1 MLDLSAYYRQI
12 MGVFAA
18 NGDAV
23 ATLSRISRHKW
34 TCRGSQYI
42 FAERDFMPR
51 KCQVCHHEDRWRIE
65 LLRAAGAS
73 LDSLAK
79 KFGIEKVAIWRHWQ
93 NHVSAEAKASY
104 LIGPADMERL
114 AQKAAETGDSV
125 LDYLK
130 ICRGALLAQLASM
143 QVAGDSRNVAYVTG
157 QLVRTLEVIAK
168 ISGELGTLAQSATYN
183 ITTNNVA
190 VLSEHPA
197 FAKLQATLLRAL
209 APHPGAR
216 ADVVAALRAMDENN
230 APIGAAAKTIEHLA
244 PPMEGPGVA
253 A

>member
-1 MLDLSAYYRQI
+1 LPRI
-12 MGVFAA
+12 
-18 NGDAV
+18 
-23 ATLSRISRHKW
+23 ATLF
-34 TCRGSQYI
+34 C
-42 FAERDFMPR
+42 ERDLMPR
-51 KCQVCHHEDRWRIE
+51 KCQVCHHEHRWRIE

-73 LDSLAK
+73 LDSLAA
-79 KFGIEKVAIWRHWQ
+79 KFKIEKVAIWRHWQ
-93 NHVSAEAKASY
+93 NHVSAEAKAGY
-104 LIGPADMERL
+104 LCGPADMERL

-125 LDYLK
+125 MDYLK

-168 ISGELGTLAQSATYN
+168 ISGELGDLARSATYN

-209 APHPGAR
+209 GPHPDAR
-216 ADVVAALRAMDENN
+216 ADVVAALRSLDDAD
-230 APIGAAAKTIEHLA
+230 ARTATAAKTIEHL
-244 PPMEGPGVA
+244 PPIGGTDVA

>member
-1 MLDLSAYYRQI
+1 
-12 MGVFAA
+12 
-18 NGDAV
+18 
-23 ATLSRISRHKW
+23 
-34 TCRGSQYI
+34 
-42 FAERDFMPR
+42 MPR
-51 KCQVCHHEDRWRIE
+51 KCQVCHHEHRWRIE

-73 LDSLAK
+73 LDSLAA
-79 KFGIEKVAIWRHWQ
+79 KFKVEQTAIWRHWQ

-104 LIGPADMERL
+104 LVGPADMERL

-125 LDYLK
+125 MDYLK

-157 QLVRTLEVIAK
+157 QLVRTLEVIGRV
-168 ISGELGTLAQSATYN
+168 SGELGDMARSSTYN

-197 FAKLQATLLRAL
+197 FAKLQATMLRAL
-209 APHPGAR
+209 AGFPDAR
-216 ADVVAALRAMDENN
+216 SAVVVALRQLDEES
-230 APIGAAAKTIEHLA
+230 APVTPAAKTIEHL
-244 PPMEGPGVA
+244 PQTEGGHVA

>member
-1 MLDLSAYYRQI
+1 M
-12 MGVFAA
+12 V
-18 NGDAV
+18 
-23 ATLSRISRHKW
+23 
-34 TCRGSQYI
+34 
-42 FAERDFMPR
+42 R
-51 KCQVCHHEDRWRIE
+51 KLTRRCQVCRHEHRWRIE

-73 LDSLAK
+73 LDSLAA
-79 KFGIEKVAIWRHWQ
+79 KFGVERDAIWRHWT
-93 NHVSAEAKASY
+93 NHVSAEAKATY
-104 LIGPADMERL
+104 LIGPADMEQL

-157 QLVRTLEVIAK
+157 QLVRTLETIAK
-168 ISGELGTLAQSATYN
+168 VSGELGALAQTTYN

-216 ADVVAALRAMDENN
+216 ADVVAALRQLDENN
-230 APIGAAAKTIEHLA
+230 APAATPAKVVEHL
-244 PPMEGPGVA
+244 PQIEGGHVA

>member
-1 MLDLSAYYRQI
+1 
-12 MGVFAA
+12 
-18 NGDAV
+18 
-23 ATLSRISRHKW
+23 
-34 TCRGSQYI
+34 
-42 FAERDFMPR
+42 MPR
-51 KCQVCHHEDRWRIE
+51 KCQVCHHEHRWRIE

-73 LDSLAK
+73 LDSLAA
-79 KFGIEKVAIWRHWQ
+79 KFKVEQTAIWRHWQ
-93 NHVSAEAKASY
+93 NHVTDDAKASY
-104 LIGPADMERL
+104 LIGPADMAKLGE
-114 AQKAAETGDSV
+114 KAAETGDSV

-157 QLVRTLEVIAK
+157 QLVRTLETIAR
-168 ISGELGTLAQSATYN
+168 ISGELGALATTYN

-197 FAKLQATLLRAL
+197 FARLQATLLRAL

-216 ADVVAALRAMDENN
+216 ADVVAALRQLDDAN
-230 APIGAAAKTIEHLA
+230 APVGTPAPAIGKVIDH
-244 PPMEGPGVA
+244 VA

>member
-1 MLDLSAYYRQI
+1 
-12 MGVFAA
+12 
-18 NGDAV
+18 
-23 ATLSRISRHKW
+23 
-34 TCRGSQYI
+34 
-42 FAERDFMPR
+42 MPR
-51 KCQVCHHEDRWRIE
+51 KCQVCHHEHRWRIE

-73 LDSLAK
+73 LESLAA
-79 KFGIEKVAIWRHWQ
+79 KFKVEQTAIWRHWQ

-104 LIGPADMERL
+104 LVGPADMERL

-125 LDYLK
+125 MDYLK

-143 QVAGDSRNVAYVTG
+143 RVAGDSRNVAYVTG
-157 QLVRTLEVIAK
+157 QLVRTLEVIGRV
-168 ISGELGTLAQSATYN
+168 SGELGDMARSATYN

-197 FAKLQATLLRAL
+197 FARLQATLLRAL

-216 ADVVAALRAMDENN
+216 ADVVAALRQLDDAN
-230 APIGAAAKTIEHLA
+230 APVGTPSKTIDHVA
-244 PPMEGPGVA
+244 TMEGPGVA